1 SADRLKGDAALAA
14 RRFTGPIE
22 AATPEALTGAD
33 AIVDALFGAGLD
45 RPIEGRARDMITAMN
60 AARSTICAVDLPSGI
75 NGTPGAERGEA
86 CRSGETVTFSG
97 RNPGHLLRPAG
108 LLCGRVSAADMGTPA
123 DSLRSIRP
131 RTFANGLALWT
142 KVFPLPRVEGHK

>member
-60 AARSTICAVDLPSGI
+60 AARATICAGDLPSGV
-75 NGTPGAERGEA
+75 NGTTGAAMGGPGGE
-86 CRSGETVTFSG
+86 SETVPFSG
-97 RNPGHLLRPAG
+97 GNRGHLLLRAR
-108 LLCGRVSAADMGTPA
+108 LHCGRVSVADIGTPA